1 MYQRATTPPCPRAR
15 IPLEQEIGHEDL
27 TFVCGLSQR
36 LRNVTQVEVLPCLID
51 PIPELTQG
59 KPGDLPRQAVRLFVL
74 PRPHVVDRWSI
85 ARQTAMLVLLAAAA
99 GAGFV
104 SSDLRRRRKSHN
116 SCDITA
122 HGSVN
127 ASTDHAGSIGRHHAL
142 GGEAKTRL
150 FSSSISGGR
159 TDSTFPAVSA
169 FWIRSTGPPASA
181 TAALLP

>member
-59 KPGDLPRQAVRLFVL
+59 KPRDLPRQAVRLFVL
-74 PRPHVVDRWSI
+74 PRPQVDERWSI

-104 SSDLRRRRKSHN
+104 SSDLRRRMKSHN

-122 HGSVN
+122 NGSVN
-127 ASTDHAGSIGRHHAL
+127 ANTDHHHCDLKHKVAP
-142 GGEAKTRL
+142 
-150 FSSSISGGR
+150 
-159 TDSTFPAVSA
+159 D
-169 FWIRSTGPPASA
+169 
-181 TAALLP
+181 